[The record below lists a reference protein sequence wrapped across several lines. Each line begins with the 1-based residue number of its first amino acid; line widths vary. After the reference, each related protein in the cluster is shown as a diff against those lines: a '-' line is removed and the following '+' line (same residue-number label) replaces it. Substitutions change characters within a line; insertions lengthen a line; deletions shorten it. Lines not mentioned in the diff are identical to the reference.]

1 MEIFDISIPLN
12 SATPVWEGD
21 TGITISH
28 PVSIE
33 DGADFNVSR
42 IEMGVHTGTHIDA
55 PRHIITSGPAVDQI
69 PMENLIGPVHVL
81 RIPDEIHLIEPRN
94 LEECGYRGDEE
105 RILLKTANSNYWKA
119 DPYTLHKEYAAIS
132 SECAEYLANSDTL
145 LIGIDYFS
153 ISPYKALKPPHEILL
168 RKGITILEN
177 ADLSAVEPGFYNLY
191 CLPLKIMGTDGA
203 PVRAILIRE

>member
-12 SATPVWEGD
+12 STTPVWEGD

-28 PVSIE
+28 SESIE
-33 DGADFNVSR
+33 SGADFNVSR
-42 IEMGVHTGTHIDA
+42 IEMGVHSGTHIDA
-55 PRHIITSGPAVDQI
+55 PRHIFTSGLTADQV

-81 RIPDEIHLIEPRN
+81 RIPDEIHIIEPRN
-94 LEECGYRGDEE
+94 LDESGYRGDEE
-105 RILLKTANSNYWKA
+105 RFLLKTANSNYWKS
-119 DPYTLHKEYAAIS
+119 DPYTFHKEYAAIS

-153 ISPYKALKPPHEILL
+153 ISPYEALKPTHEILL
-168 RKGITILEN
+168 HKGITILEN
-177 ADLSAVEPGFYNLY
+177 VDLSAVEPGFYNLY